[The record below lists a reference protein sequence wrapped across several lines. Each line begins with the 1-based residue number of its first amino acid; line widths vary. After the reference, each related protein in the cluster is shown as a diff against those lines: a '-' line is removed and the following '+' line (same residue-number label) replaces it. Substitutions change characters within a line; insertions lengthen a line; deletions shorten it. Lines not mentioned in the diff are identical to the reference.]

1 MDGYTRRIIGFRV
14 AAANLDGI
22 RVYRMFNRAIAGGT
36 LPRHLSSDHDPLF
49 RFHRW
54 RANLRVPDVD
64 EIKTIR
70 HTPRSH
76 AFVERL
82 IGTIR
87 RECLDRICF
96 WHQSDLQRK
105 LDDYQVFYNQY
116 RCHTGLAGV
125 TPAQRNGAPAPPCA
139 RIDSFR
145 WRQHCHGLFHTP
157 FAA

>member
-1 MDGYTRRIIGFRV
+1 MDVCTRRIIGFGV

-22 RVYRMFNRAIAGGT
+22 WVCRMFNRAIAGGT

-54 RANLRVPDVD
+54 RANLRVLDVD
-64 EIKTIR
+64 EIKTIP
-70 HTPRSH
+70 HTPRSY

-87 RECLDRICF
+87 RECLDRIWF

-105 LDDYQVFYNQY
+105 LDNYRAFYNQY

-125 TPAQRNGAPAPPCA
+125 TPAQRNGAPAPPFA
-139 RIDSFR
+139 RLDSFR